1 MLGSTQARQVSAS
14 GETRYVRTRQP
25 KREQIALQELGPRS
39 EWKPK
44 RRCRRNQPR
53 EFAFYCSVEPMET
66 LEDESI
72 AVQRE
77 IRIEQV
83 QLSLER
89 LVLGR
94 GFSAKPR
101 MKR

>member
-1 MLGSTQARQVSAS
+1 MLGTAQARQVSAS
-14 GETRYVRTRQP
+14 WELRYVRIRQA

-39 EWKPK
+39 EWKPE
-44 RRCRRNQPR
+44 RRCRRNKPW
-53 EFAFYCSVEPMET
+53 ELAFYCSVEPMET

-83 QLSLER
+83 KLSLEC

-94 GFSAKPR
+94 RFSAKPQ

>member
-1 MLGSTQARQVSAS
+1 
-14 GETRYVRTRQP
+14 
-25 KREQIALQELGPRS
+25 
-39 EWKPK
+39 
-44 RRCRRNQPR
+44 
-53 EFAFYCSVEPMET
+53 MET

-77 IRIEQV
+77 LRIEQV

-94 GFSAKPR
+94 GFSAQPQ